1 MNVLDEVMNRLTLS
15 EGGTLSVRTCAHA
28 TGGETEEGHRMEG
41 HWQVVGVK
49 RSGGLTGART
59 RGNGAGLTYSLTQDL
74 LSFMV
79 LIYESP

>member
-41 HWQVVGVK
+41 QV
-49 RSGGLTGART
+49 
-59 RGNGAGLTYSLTQDL
+59 L
-74 LSFMV
+74 LNAAM
-79 LIYESP
+79 LRLLH